1 MKGTEQAE
9 SLTEALTG
17 SLGSGL
23 FGRLAWLARPDGVA
37 GQDPKLIL
45 HPGTQVYYRSRQ
57 LPASD
62 GLRNWQKKIKNT
74 QWHDNHFPADTSAKS
89 STGECN
95 LAKTLEREKVVEL
108 FHHAVS
114 AQLHSIPCHGGRS
127 RQRKVATGS
136 PGPSFMNLFFQF
148 LSTADCERPSARR
161 PDRPSR

>member
-1 MKGTEQAE
+1 MKGTEQAD

-62 GLRNWQKKIKNT
+62 GLRNWQKKQKHNGMIITFLLT
-74 QWHDNHFPADTSAKS
+74 QLLSP
-89 STGECN
+89 
-95 LAKTLEREKVVEL
+95 
-108 FHHAVS
+108 
-114 AQLHSIPCHGGRS
+114 AQLSATL
-127 RQRKVATGS
+127 QRH
-136 PGPSFMNLFFQF
+136 
-148 LSTADCERPSARR
+148 
-161 PDRPSR
+161 